1 MLVKDL
7 FNAKT
12 IVSVYTEVASNK
24 IAPLGEALFPSTKQ
38 MGLDFKDIRGV
49 KGLPVALQASA
60 YDTVSTIRSREGIK
74 VSEKELAYFKES
86 MLLKEQDEVD
96 IMRLTNASDPYAK
109 DVVARIYD
117 DETALIDGANVIPEI
132 MRMQLLSSANGN
144 PSISIASD
152 GATYAYNYDPDN
164 EYKNNNFVKLTGT
177 DVWSDFAN
185 SDPIAD
191 IEAGMDAVEDE
202 TGTRPTLALMSKTT
216 FGWLKKNDN
225 IKNAILASNILA
237 VQNIT
242 DALVKSYVADTL
254 GVTIVVYNKK
264 YKNYNGVAT
273 QFYPDGMCTLIP
285 EGALGKTVYGSTP
298 EERTSYQINDANVA
312 MVDGKIAVTVS
323 TSNDPVQTKTVVSEA
338 LLPSFDRIMETYTMN
353 VNNI

>member
-1 MLVKDL
+1 MRVSEL
-7 FNAKT
+7 FDAKT
-12 IVSVYTEVASNK
+12 IANVYTEVASNK
-24 IAPLGEALFPSTKQ
+24 IAPLGEGLFPSTKQ
-38 MGLDFKDIRGV
+38 MGLDLKEIRGV

-86 MLLKEQDEVD
+86 MLLKEKDEVD
-96 IMRLTNASDPYAK
+96 IMRLVDANDPYAK
-109 DVVARIYD
+109 DVVNRIYD
-117 DETALIDGANVIPEI
+117 DETTLIEGAEVIPEI

-177 DVWSDFAN
+177 DVWSDTVN

-191 IEAGMDAVEDE
+191 MEAGMDAVEDAS
-202 TGTRPTLALMSKTT
+202 GARPSIALMSKTT
-216 FGWLKKNDN
+216 FGWLKKNDKV
-225 IKNAILASNILA
+225 KNAILATNVLA
-237 VQNIT
+237 VPNIT
-242 DALVKSYVADTL
+242 DALVKNYIADTL
-254 GVTIVVYNKK
+254 GLTVVIYNKK

-273 QFYPDGMCTLIP
+273 QFYPDGMCTLLP
-285 EGALGKTVYGSTP
+285 EGALGKTVFGSTP
-298 EERTSYQINDANVA
+298 EERTSYQVNDANVA
-312 MVDGKIAVTVS
+312 MVNGKIAVTVS
-323 TSNDPVQTKTVVSEA
+323 TTSDPVQTKTTVSEA
-338 LLPSFDRIMETYTMN
+338 VLPSFDRIMETYTMN

>member
-7 FNAKT
+7 FSAKT
-12 IVSVYTEVASNK
+12 IAATYTEVASNK
-24 IAPLGEALFPSTKQ
+24 IAPLGEGLFPSTKQ
-38 MGLDFKDIRGV
+38 MGLDLKEIRGA

-74 VSEKELAYFKES
+74 VSEKELAFFKES

-96 IMRLTNASDPYAK
+96 IMRLTDAADPYAK
-109 DVVARIYD
+109 DVVGRIYD
-117 DETALIDGANVIPEI
+117 DTTTLLDGANVIPEI

-177 DVWSDFAN
+177 DVWSDFDN

-191 IEAGMDAVEDE
+191 IEAGMDAVEDAS
-202 TGTRPTLALMSKTT
+202 GTRPSFALMSKTT
-216 FGWLKKNDN
+216 FGWIKKN
-225 IKNAILASNILA
+225 KKVREAILSTNVLA
-237 VQNIT
+237 TPNIT
-242 DALVKSYVADTL
+242 DALVKSYIEDTL
-254 GVTIVVYNKK
+254 EVTPVIYNKK
-264 YKNYNGVAT
+264 YKNYSGVAT
-273 QFYPDGMCTLIP
+273 QFYPDGMCTLLP

-298 EERTSYQINDANVA
+298 EERTSLQINDANVA